1 MHTDVLKHKQ
11 GLKRVPKRLKS
22 EREPSKYENIRLLG
36 NGFCFENKLQKEG
49 RHPFLR
55 WWGVAVFSI
64 MESWGAVATSQQTFL
79 LSPAPIQAN
88 TRGGDKNMQRLG
100 C

>member
-55 WWGVAVFSI
+55 CWGVAVFSI
-64 MESWGAVATSQQTFL
+64 MESWGAVAASQQTFL

-88 TRGGDKNMQRLG
+88 TRGGDHNMQGTG